1 MKARELDRR
10 FHAGE
15 DISGILDPSRAT
27 RPNKEQRGVNK
38 AVLALI
44 LLVPAPSLGTLAGMV
59 LFPHTTLGTALFAAA
74 KVWLLAFP
82 LVWHLCIDRERLSL
96 SPPRHGGFIMGI
108 GSGFVLS
115 VAILAAFAACGPL
128 LVDRAVFVRKITE
141 VGLGSV
147 GLYGAGAAYWIL
159 INSVLEEYV
168 WRWFC
173 VKQCM
178 RIMPSWAAVACCC

>member
-96 SPPRHGGFIMGI
+96 IVDICVFGI
-108 GSGFVLS
+108 G
-115 VAILAAFAACGPL
+115 AWM
-128 LVDRAVFVRKITE
+128 VFGR
-141 VGLGSV
+141 
-147 GLYGAGAAYWIL
+147 
-159 INSVLEEYV
+159 
-168 WRWFC
+168 
-173 VKQCM
+173 
-178 RIMPSWAAVACCC
+178 